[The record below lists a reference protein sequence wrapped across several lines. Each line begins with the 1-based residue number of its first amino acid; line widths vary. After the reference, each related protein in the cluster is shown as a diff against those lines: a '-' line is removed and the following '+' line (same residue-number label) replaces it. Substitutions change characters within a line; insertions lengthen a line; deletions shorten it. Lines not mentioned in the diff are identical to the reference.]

1 MRGHACDLLGRRPAC
16 TSHREG
22 SMARRLRR
30 PVPEPQQPQQPRRR
44 PLRWLLRLVPP
55 LIVGGFVVW
64 VGLFIVYAPDLPDT
78 EALFADAEQARVTL
92 IAADGSVFAERGSSG
107 TAFVR
112 LGEVSPILRDAVIAT
127 EDRRFY
133 SHFGLDL
140 RGTLRAL
147 LSNLRAGGVVAG
159 GSTLTQQLAK
169 NLFLTPERAL
179 RRKMEELILA
189 LWLEARL
196 SKDQILELYLNR
208 VYLGAGAYGVEAAA
222 QRYFGKPA
230 ARVELAE
237 AALLAGLLQA
247 PSRFAPTNDLDR
259 ANRRAATVLRLMVET
274 GKITAD
280 EAASALAAP
289 AQLATAGGSE
299 MAGHFADWLLDG
311 LTEHLGKPQESW
323 VVRTTLDP
331 RLQRAAERA
340 VAQELAPYPGIEASV
355 VLLDGSGAVR
365 AMVGGRSYRT
375 GRFNRAAFGHRQPG
389 SAFKPFVYL
398 AALEQGRTPADPI
411 DDRPFSIGDWTPTNP
426 GGRHFGVVT
435 LDEALARSINTVAV
449 KLSQEVGPAKVAERA
464 RMLGINSALRP
475 VPSLALGTSEVTP
488 LELTAAYQP
497 FATDGLRRP
506 VFGVERVSDAAARI
520 LYQHRPTEV
529 QVIDPV
535 VARQLRNML
544 ANVVRN
550 GTGRAAALP
559 DRQAMGKTG
568 TTQGNR
574 DAWFVGF
581 SGEMVLG
588 VWVGRD
594 DNQPMPGITGADL
607 PARIWA
613 SVMQE
618 TAPPDLLAGIT
629 PPVAKPTAQTG
640 SDTGETYVLHELKR
654 WLDSFLG
661 TTN

>member
-1 MRGHACDLLGRRPAC
+1 M
-16 TSHREG
+16 
-22 SMARRLRR
+22 
-30 PVPEPQQPQQPRRR
+30 
-44 PLRWLLRLVPP
+44 RWLLRLIPS
-55 LIVGGFVVW
+55 LIVGGFIVW
-64 VGLFIVYAPDLPDT
+64 VGLFVLYAPELPDT
-78 EALFADAEQARVTL
+78 DALFADAEQARVTL
-92 IAADGSVFAERGSSG
+92 IAADGSVLAERGASG

-112 LGEVSPILRDAVIAT
+112 LGEVSPVLRDAVIAT

-133 SHFGLDL
+133 SHFGVDL

-179 RRKMEELILA
+179 RRKMQELILA

-196 SKDQILELYLNR
+196 SKDEILELYLNR

-230 ARVELAE
+230 AAVDLAE

-247 PSRFAPTNDLDR
+247 PSRFAPTNDLER

-274 GKITAD
+274 GKITA
-280 EAASALAAP
+280 EQAASARADP
-289 AQLATAGGSE
+289 ATLATAGGSE
-299 MAGHFADWLLDG
+299 LAGHFTDWVLDG
-311 LTEHLGKPQESW
+311 LTEHLGKPDESW
-323 VVRTTLDP
+323 IVRTTLDP
-331 RLQRAAERA
+331 RLQRVAEQA
-340 VAQELAPYPGIEASV
+340 VASHLAGQPGIEAAV
-355 VLLDGSGAVR
+355 VLLDGTGAVR

-375 GRFNRAAFGHRQPG
+375 NRFNRAAFGLRQPG

-398 AALEQGRTPADPI
+398 AALEAGWSPGDVIEDRPVTIDGWTPA
-411 DDRPFSIGDWTPTNP
+411 NQ
-426 GGRHFGVVT
+426 GGRSFGQVT
-435 LDEALARSINTVAV
+435 LDEALARSINTVAAR
-449 KLSQEVGPAKVAERA
+449 LGQEVGIAKVAERA
-464 RMLGINSALRP
+464 RLLGIASELRP

-497 FATDGLRRP
+497 IASDGVRRP
-506 VFGVERVSDAAARI
+506 TFGVERVSDAAARV

-529 QVIDPV
+529 PVVDPV

-544 ANVVRN
+544 ASTVRY
-550 GTGRAAALP
+550 GSGRAAALP
-559 DRQAMGKTG
+559 DRQTMGKTG
-568 TTQGNR
+568 TTQDNR

-581 SGEMVLG
+581 AGETILG

-594 DNQPMPGITGADL
+594 DNRPMPGVTGADL

-613 SVMQE
+613 EVMRE
-618 TAPPDLLAGIT
+618 TAPPDLLAGLT
-629 PPVAKPTAQTG
+629 TPVAKPGRRTA
-640 SDTGETYVLHELKR
+640 DAGETYVLHELKR
-654 WLDSFLG
+654 WLDRFLG
-661 TTN
+661 ATN

>member
-1 MRGHACDLLGRRPAC
+1 
-16 TSHREG
+16 
-22 SMARRLRR
+22 MARRLRPRDSAAAR
-30 PVPEPQQPQQPRRR
+30 PRRSPEPAAPRRR

-64 VGLFIVYAPDLPDT
+64 VGLFILYAPDLPDT
-78 EALFADAEQARVTL
+78 DALFADAEQARVTL

-107 TAFVR
+107 TAYVR

-147 LSNLRAGGVVAG
+147 FSNLRAGGVVAG

-196 SKDQILELYLNR
+196 AKDEILELYLNR

-230 ARVELAE
+230 AQVDLAE

-247 PSRFAPTNDLDR
+247 PSRYAPTNDLER

-274 GKITAD
+274 GKITA
-280 EAASALAAP
+280 EAAASARAAP
-289 AQLATAGGSE
+289 ATLATAGGSE
-299 MAGHFADWLLDG
+299 MAGHYADWVLDG
-311 LTEHLGKPQESW
+311 LTEHLGKPRASW

-331 RLQRAAERA
+331 RLQRAAEQA
-340 VAQELAPYPGIEASV
+340 VAQELRPYPGIEAAV
-355 VLLDGSGAVR
+355 VLLDGTGAIR

-375 GRFNRAAFGHRQPG
+375 GRFNRAAFGQRQPG
-389 SAFKPFVYL
+389 SAFKPFVFL
-398 AALEQGRTPADPI
+398 AALEAGWAPGDQIEDA
-411 DDRPFSIGDWTPTNP
+411 PFTVADWTPANP
-426 GGRHFGVVT
+426 GGRHFGRIT

-449 KLSQEVGPAKVAERA
+449 KLSQEVGVAKVAERA
-464 RMLGINSALRP
+464 RMLGISSELRP

-497 FATDGLRRP
+497 FATDGWRRP
-506 VFGVERVSDAAARI
+506 VFGVERVTDAAARV

-529 QVIDPV
+529 QVVDPDI
-535 VARQLRNML
+535 ARRLRTML
-544 ANVVRN
+544 ANVVRD
-550 GTGRAAALP
+550 GSGRAAALP
-559 DRQAMGKTG
+559 DRQSMGKTG

-613 SVMQE
+613 RIMQE
-618 TAPPDLLAGIT
+618 TAPPDLMAGLS
-629 PPVAKPTAQTG
+629 PPQAKPTRDPTTQGRAEA
-640 SDTGETYVLHELKR
+640 GETYVLHELKR

-661 TTN
+661 ATN

>member
-1 MRGHACDLLGRRPAC
+1 M
-16 TSHREG
+16 T
-22 SMARRLRR
+22 RRLRPPDSAR
-30 PVPEPQQPQQPRRR
+30 ARQHRAPEPPKRRFR

-55 LIVGGFVVW
+55 LVVGGFVVW

-78 EALFADAEQARVTL
+78 DALFADAEQARVTL
-92 IAADGSVFAERGSSG
+92 IARDGSVFAERGSAG

-112 LGEVSPILRDAVIAT
+112 LGEVSPVLRDAVIAT

-140 RGTLRAL
+140 RGTIRAL
-147 LSNLRAGGVVAG
+147 LSNVQAGGVVAG

-169 NLFLTPERAL
+169 NLFLTPERAM

-208 VYLGAGAYGVEAAA
+208 VYLGAGAYGVEAAS

-230 ARVELAE
+230 ANVDLAE
-237 AALLAGLLQA
+237 AALIAGLLQA
-247 PSRFAPTNDLDR
+247 PSRFAPTNDLER

-274 GKITAD
+274 GKITD
-280 EAASALAAP
+280 EQAAEARTHP
-289 AQLATAGGSE
+289 ARLATAGGSE
-299 MAGHFADWLLDG
+299 MAGHFADWVLDG
-311 LTEHLGKPQESW
+311 LTEHLGKPRASW

-331 RLQRAAERA
+331 RLQRAAEQA
-340 VAQELAPYPGIEASV
+340 VARELAPYPGIEAAV
-355 VLLDGSGAVR
+355 VLLDGTGAIR

-375 GRFNRAAFGHRQPG
+375 SRFNRAAFGQRQPG
-389 SAFKPFVYL
+389 SAFKPFVFL
-398 AALEQGRTPADPI
+398 AALEAGW
-411 DDRPFSIGDWTPTNP
+411 RPGDLIEDAPFTVAGWTPSNP
-426 GGRHFGVVT
+426 GGRHFGRVT
-435 LDEALARSINTVAV
+435 LDEALARSINTVTV
-449 KLSQEVGPAKVAERA
+449 KLSQEVGTAEVAERA
-464 RMLGINSALRP
+464 RLLGISSELRP

-520 LYQHRPTEV
+520 FYQHRDTEV
-529 QVIDPV
+529 QVVDPDI
-535 VARQLRNML
+535 ARQLRTML
-544 ANVVRN
+544 ASVVRT

-559 DRQAMGKTG
+559 DRQTMGKTG

-581 SGEMVLG
+581 AGELVLG

-594 DNQPMPGITGADL
+594 DNQPMPGVTGADL

-613 SVMQE
+613 QIMQE
-618 TAPPDLLAGIT
+618 TAPPDLMAGLS
-629 PPVAKPTAQTG
+629 PPVARPTTTAASG
-640 SDTGETYVLHELKR
+640 EAEETYVLHELKR
-654 WLDSFLG
+654 WLDSFFG
-661 TTN
+661 ATN

>member
-1 MRGHACDLLGRRPAC
+1 
-16 TSHREG
+16 
-22 SMARRLRR
+22 MARRPR
-30 PVPEPQQPQQPRRR
+30 PTESARAKPRPSPEPPERRFR

-78 EALFADAEQARVTL
+78 DALFADAEQARVTL
-92 IAADGSVFAERGSSG
+92 IAADGSVFAERGAAG

-112 LGEVSPILRDAVIAT
+112 LGEVSPVLRDAVIAT

-140 RGTLRAL
+140 RGTIRAM
-147 LSNLRAGGVVAG
+147 LSNLQAGGVVAG

-169 NLFLTPERAL
+169 NLFLTPERAM

-208 VYLGAGAYGVEAAA
+208 VYLGAGAYGVEAAS

-247 PSRFAPTNDLDR
+247 PSRFAPTSDLER
-259 ANRRAATVLRLMVET
+259 ANRRASTVLRLMVET
-274 GKITAD
+274 GKISEEQAA
-280 EAASALAAP
+280 EARARP
-289 AQLATAGGSE
+289 ARLATAGGSE
-299 MAGHFADWLLDG
+299 MAGHFADWVLDG
-311 LTEHLGKPQESW
+311 LTEHLGKPQRSW

-331 RLQRAAERA
+331 RLQRLAEGA
-340 VAQELAPYPGIEASV
+340 VAQELAAYPGIEAAV
-355 VLLDGSGAVR
+355 VLLDGSGAIR

-375 GRFNRAAFGHRQPG
+375 SRFNRAAFGQRQPG
-389 SAFKPFVYL
+389 SAFKPFVFM
-398 AALEQGRTPADPI
+398 AALEAGRRPGDLV
-411 DDRPFSIGDWTPTNP
+411 DDAPFTVAGWTPNNP
-426 GGRHFGVVT
+426 GGRYFGRISI
-435 LDEALARSINTVAV
+435 DEALARSINTVTV
-449 KLSQEVGPAKVAERA
+449 KLSEEVGPGKVAERA
-464 RMLGINSALRP
+464 RLLGIGSELRP

-497 FATDGLRRP
+497 FATGGVRRP
-506 VFGVERVSDAAARI
+506 AFGVERVSDAAARI
-520 LYQHRPTEV
+520 LYQHRDTEV
-529 QVIDPV
+529 SVVDPD
-535 VARQLRNML
+535 VARQMRTML
-544 ANVVRN
+544 ANVVRT
-550 GTGRAAALP
+550 GTGRQAALP
-559 DRQAMGKTG
+559 DRQTMGKTG

-588 VWVGRD
+588 VWTGRD
-594 DNQPMPGITGADL
+594 VNQPMPGVTGADL

-613 SVMQE
+613 RVMQE
-618 TAPPDLLAGIT
+618 TVPPDLMAGLS
-629 PPVAKPTAQTG
+629 PPVARPTSPATSGG
-640 SDTGETYVLHELKR
+640 SEETYVLHELKR
-654 WLDSFLG
+654 WLDRFLG
-661 TTN
+661 ATH